1 MYTIAFFDLNPVHI
15 GIVLL
20 LALLLFGPNKLPEM
34 GQQLGRA
41 LRELKKAGSDLT
53 NSFNLDHEPEHK
65 PYDYGYPPY
74 DDQNSSYGE
83 LAAMESKTDL
93 TDYTI
98 AGQPVKDTVSHNGAV
113 MHDAVM
119 HDAVMHD
126 KDYATATASVP
137 QTSTEAVAAS
147 EPAGHTKEG

>member
-1 MYTIAFFDLNPVHI
+1 MFTIAFLDLNPVHI

-20 LALLLFGPNKLPEM
+20 LALLLFGPNKRPEM

-53 NSFNLDHEPEHK
+53 DSFKLDHEPEHK

-74 DDQNSSYGE
+74 DDQSSSYGE
-83 LAAMESKTDL
+83 PAAIEAKPDL

-98 AGQPVKDTVSHNGAV
+98 AGQLVKDTVSHNGSV
-113 MHDAVM
+113 IHDN
-119 HDAVMHD
+119 
-126 KDYATATASVP
+126 DYATASVP
-137 QTSTEAVAAS
+137 HAGAEPVATP
-147 EPAGHTKEG
+147 EPAGHTKKD

>member
-1 MYTIAFFDLNPVHI
+1 MDTIAFLDLNPIHV
-15 GIVLL
+15 GLVLL

-41 LRELKKAGSDLT
+41 LRELKKAGSELT
-53 NSFNLDHEPEHK
+53 NSFNTDHEPEHK

-74 DDQNSSYGE
+74 DDQSSSFGE
-83 LAAMESKTDL
+83 PAAIEAKTDL

-98 AGQPVKDTVSHNGAV
+98 AGQPVQDTVSHNGAS
-113 MHDAVM
+113 HDEPDHSAYTVA
-119 HDAVMHD
+119 HSDTAGAD
-126 KDYATATASVP
+126 K
-137 QTSTEAVAAS
+137 

>member
-1 MYTIAFFDLNPVHI
+1 MSMSQIAFLDLNPVHI

-74 DDQNSSYGE
+74 DDQSASYGE
-83 LAAMESKTDL
+83 PAAIEAKADL

-98 AGQPVKDTVSHNGAV
+98 VGQPVKDTVSHNG
-113 MHDAVM
+113 
-119 HDAVMHD
+119 
-126 KDYATATASVP
+126 S
-137 QTSTEAVAAS
+137 AVAETDHSAYAVAHTETADS
-147 EPAGHTKEG
+147 AKEPAAHAKEG